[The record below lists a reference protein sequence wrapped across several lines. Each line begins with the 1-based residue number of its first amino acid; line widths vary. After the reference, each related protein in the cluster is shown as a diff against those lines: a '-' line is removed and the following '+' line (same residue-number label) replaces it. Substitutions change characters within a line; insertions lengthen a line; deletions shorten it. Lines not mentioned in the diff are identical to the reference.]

1 VARPRGGRRARDR
14 VDTQAEKPK
23 IVAVR
28 GAHAHGGPQCAAIE
42 NARQS
47 RVVIVNRRG
56 EFSRTK
62 TGNLNQLRQ
71 AIDSGA
77 LKCQYNAEPVR
88 IEAGHTLCYHGLGS
102 SRAVMPLEG
111 V

>member
-1 VARPRGGRRARDR
+1 MR
-14 VDTQAEKPK
+14 
-23 IVAVR
+23 
-28 GAHAHGGPQCAAIE
+28 AAIE
-42 NARQS
+42 NALARQN

-62 TGNLNQLRQ
+62 TGNLNQIRQ

-77 LKCQYNAEPVR
+77 LRCEYNAEPVR

-102 SRAVMPLEG
+102 SRAVMPPEG

>member
-1 VARPRGGRRARDR
+1 M
-14 VDTQAEKPK
+14 
-23 IVAVR
+23 AVR

-42 NARQS
+42 NAIENARQS
-47 RVVIVNRRG
+47 GVVIVNRRG

-62 TGNLNQLRQ
+62 TGNLNQIRQ

-77 LKCQYNAEPVR
+77 LKCQYNAESVR